1 VGDHARIVLR
11 RAALL
16 LLLLVLPGLLVP
28 AGAWWHVCRCVVPMD
43 AQPAA
48 CCAPA
53 PTAEAA
59 SSCCSSAAKSNR
71 LALPAVADDDCRC
84 EWLALPDLGNDGA
97 AAPPADPAPLAAP
110 LLRRL
115 AAVPSIALVPPATN
129 VWSARHQ
136 RPPPDPFAARNLPL
150 RI

>member
-1 VGDHARIVLR
+1 MRHA
-11 RAALL
+11 AGL

-28 AGAWWHVCRCVVPMD
+28 AGAWWHVCRCVVPMQ

-53 PTAEAA
+53 TDATSTP
-59 SSCCSSAAKSNR
+59 SCCGSAAKPTP
-71 LALPAVADDDCRC
+71 ALPTLADDDCRC
-84 EWLALPDLGNDGA
+84 EWLSLPELGDDFA
-97 AAPPADPAPLAAP
+97 AAPAPAAAPALAAP
-110 LLRRL
+110 LRCL
-115 AAVPSIALVPPATN
+115 AVVAPATTVPPRAFA
-129 VWSARHQ
+129 WAARHQ